1 MNEGVLQN
9 DAAHFLNG
17 FKIYFLSF
25 RHNTIKSKMAKTAW
39 HKHVAAFRA
48 AHKGMDNKKV
58 FSEAAKTFNKQ
69 SGGDQPIAPPIPV
82 MVKQRGGGQLEYSNF
97 TSSPKLANMVP
108 TDLNVVA
115 TNYSGGSKK
124 SKKRG
129 SSKRRGS
136 KRRGTKRR
144 SRH

>member
-1 MNEGVLQN
+1 
-9 DAAHFLNG
+9 
-17 FKIYFLSF
+17 
-25 RHNTIKSKMAKTAW
+25 MAKTAW

-69 SGGDQPIAPPIPV
+69 SGGGNSGNNAPAIPV
-82 MVKQRGGGQLEYSNF
+82 MVKQSGGGQLEYSNF
-97 TSSPKLANMVP
+97 TSSPKFANMVP
-108 TDLNVVA
+108 TDLDVVA
-115 TNYSGGSKK
+115 AQYSGGSKK